1 MQLPGFGYS
10 RRNLLGTVLLNAEL
24 LLLLSTFFEDQVPTY
39 AGTFCWFLL
48 GSKWLSG
55 GRWRG
60 GTLFLY

>member
-10 RRNLLGTVLLNAEL
+10 RRNLLGTVLLNAEIL
-24 LLLLSTFFEDQVPTY
+24 LFLSILFEDQVPAS
-39 AGTFCWFLL
+39 AGTLCWFLYRL
-48 GSKWLSG
+48 KWLSG